1 MEEAMPPHLPFR
13 PDQFAL
19 CYRAYTAA
27 LLDIQNQS
35 DDVGRAAPADSTCV
49 MVALRIIEASAN
61 GYLLRV
67 QAAGVVTTNSRRRQ
81 GMLPQWRATSQ
92 IMRKARHRREEFASV
107 APRRAARI
115 VLLDKLRPQGASGTG
130 PILCG
135 EHKLTGPLRRLP
147 Q

>member
-1 MEEAMPPHLPFR
+1 MTPHLPFR

-61 GYLLRV
+61 GVRD
-67 QAAGVVTTNSRRRQ
+67 
-81 GMLPQWRATSQ
+81 LPGL
-92 IMRKARHRREEFASV
+92 K
-107 APRRAARI
+107 RRALI
-115 VLLDKLRPQGASGTG
+115 DLVVQ
-130 PILCG
+130 
-135 EHKLTGPLRRLP
+135 H
-147 Q
+147 